1 MDNTTQSIKIL
12 YTWIQRIN
20 VECVENIMYML
31 NHNNSNYPLIVDVDK
46 ITEFLCEETKWS
58 TSGTLKIDE
67 IYNKF
72 LIWLE
77 NKYNIKNFNK
87 EIFAEKM
94 SKKRNVVN
102 GCVQN
107 IKFIECNDLQQ
118 SSQIFRI

>member
-1 MDNTTQSIKIL
+1 MMNNYKTVKIL

-20 VECVENIMYML
+20 VEYVENAMYML
-31 NHNNSNYPLIVDVDK
+31 NHNNPKYPLIVDVDK

-58 TSGTLKIDE
+58 TSGTLEIDE

-77 NKYNIKNFNK
+77 NKHNIKNFNK
-87 EIFAEKM
+87 DIFTEKM
-94 SKKRNVVN
+94 SKKRNVIN
-102 GCVQN
+102 NCVQN
-107 IKFIECNDLQQ
+107 IKFIEYDNSQQ